1 MSTEQRCGKG
11 SGVISPSIQG
21 EWSLSPLLPCSSHS
35 ELSLQRIS
43 KYPVLGISVDREPAR
58 SVSCPP
64 AAFPPA
70 TLSLEPP
77 NSLFYW
83 YQLYGPCSGT
93 PLGPPAG
100 FLAHLPAVALSV
112 SALGAVASCGVGA
125 HGGQPLDRPILLG
138 LGLEVDWGRF
148 SWYLL
153 TLGPYKI
160 GCSQPHYF
168 NKSGAILM

>member
-1 MSTEQRCGKG
+1 MWE
-11 SGVISPSIQG
+11 GVQSYLPFHPVRVEPFASPA
-21 EWSLSPLLPCSSHS
+21 LLP
-35 ELSLQRIS
+35 SLRTVAPKDFQV
-43 KYPVLGISVDREPAR
+43 PVLGISIDREPAG

-100 FLAHLPAVALSV
+100 FLAHLPAVALSA

-125 HGGQPLDRPILLG
+125 HGGQPLDRPMLIG
-138 LGLEVDWGRF
+138 LGLEAGWGRF
-148 SWYLL
+148 SWYSL

-168 NKSGAILM
+168 NKNGAILI